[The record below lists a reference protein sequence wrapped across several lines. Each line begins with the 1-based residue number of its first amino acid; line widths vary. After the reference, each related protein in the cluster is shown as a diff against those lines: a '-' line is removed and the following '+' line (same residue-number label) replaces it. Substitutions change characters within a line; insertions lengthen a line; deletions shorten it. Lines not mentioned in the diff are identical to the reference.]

1 MTRKKRGFWT
11 FCFSLIPGAG
21 EMYLGFMKRGVSMM
35 CLFLGWFAFCG
46 VTGFSIGMC
55 LLPVMWFYSFFQ
67 VHNLVSL
74 PDEEFYQQE
83 DDYLFL
89 HMDKIVGVD
98 KWERGKVKFIAAAL
112 IFIGGYTIVNTVWRS
127 FWNALPDWLYNEL
140 YVIRDGVPRI
150 VISLILI
157 AFGVY
162 LIRGKKEK
170 LYKEPEVVYDM
181 PYSSADVS
189 AKNGERTSAYTAESG
204 ESRKDAAQPTP
215 DVIVLPDTKGE

>member
-83 DDYLFL
+83 DDYLIL
-89 HMDKIVGVD
+89 HMDKIVYPPI
-98 KWERGKVKFIAAAL
+98 KISAAARNFTL
-112 IFIGGYTIVNTVWRS
+112 PRSHLSTPTILSICKT
-127 FWNALPDWLYNEL
+127 
-140 YVIRDGVPRI
+140 
-150 VISLILI
+150 
-157 AFGVY
+157 
-162 LIRGKKEK
+162 
-170 LYKEPEVVYDM
+170 
-181 PYSSADVS
+181 
-189 AKNGERTSAYTAESG
+189 
-204 ESRKDAAQPTP
+204 
-215 DVIVLPDTKGE
+215 